1 EGRTLFLQ
9 RLGNT
14 CRAAHRSC
22 VPRQARDEGDG
33 YVASKIDKRARARK
47 TLDQLR
53 FDQRGALQGLAHR
66 AARGDLQEAL
76 ALRIVERTL
85 ERHPPAEAIDLA
97 RALGALYFYMAQR
110 HRDFRERPVVALCID
125 AHRHRRAGTERRQE
139 QFIGRRAGV
148 APARAQWLV
157 GAEDVMAG
165 GDELRVRPVAALA
178 DDDRGRLRLAHM
190 LLPSG

>member
-1 EGRTLFLQ
+1 MASLVARRLSFNRFGARATLPMVVPFTSRPHPELVEGRTLFLQ

-22 VPRQARDEGDG
+22 VPRQARDKGDG
-33 YVASKIDKRARARK
+33 YVGSKIDKRARARK

-97 RALGALYFYMAQR
+97 RASGPCTFSWLSA
-110 HRDFRERPVVALCID
+110 
-125 AHRHRRAGTERRQE
+125 TT
-139 QFIGRRAGV
+139 GRSRKS
-148 APARAQWLV
+148 RW
-157 GAEDVMAG
+157 
-165 GDELRVRPVAALA
+165 R
-178 DDDRGRLRLAHM
+178 
-190 LLPSG
+190 